1 MAVLK
6 LNWNVMDLRKIC
18 GYGLFS
24 STILAVLRVFFFQQ
38 KWPEF
43 SMIVIHFYAQV
54 FVSHL
59 NEKHEYFRAG
69 RAEHFE
75 TVYHKPSQCPKLVFP
90 LRISL
95 GLQGQIFTIQRSN
108 AWHAQGDQFWPAACR
123 SAVKKFIRKRCHA
136 KCIYAKQTLIHDWRC
151 MKIIQEWDISDPRSY
166 EHY

>member
-6 LNWNVMDLRKIC
+6 LKWNVMDLQKIC

-43 SMIVIHFYAQV
+43 CMIVIHFYAQV

-75 TVYHKPSQCPKLVFP
+75 TVYHKPSQCPNSYFLCVFHQVYKVRFSP
-90 LRISL
+90 LSGQMHGMRKGISFGRVPKCL
-95 GLQGQIFTIQRSN
+95 KEI
-108 AWHAQGDQFWPAACR
+108 H
-123 SAVKKFIRKRCHA
+123 RKRQ
-136 KCIYAKQTLIHDWRC
+136 KQPL
-151 MKIIQEWDISDPRSY
+151 PRQMHVCETSIDSCLEMY
-166 EHY
+166 ENHIGMGYKRSSQL